1 MADQIKKTLYHSELV
16 AAGESTL
23 DVGKTIASKKKQ
35 GTFITFVNFN
45 GHERTYQ
52 CETNEI
58 AEKLKKRPGQRC
70 TVLATGAKGQVGGLK
85 IVAADWIPKDE
96 AQADEPPPDRLDAPP
111 PARGGRAAEPAGSLQ
126 RVVDGRRSPEP
137 EPESES
143 DEPLGTKCPAKPWS
157 SKPHG
162 ALPQGTKAVSPS
174 AALNSA
180 LYRCVNV
187 QLKIQVFLSQMYAE
201 LESKRGIRLSPQE
214 KSGLAGQLFI
224 QLNKEFLVGPLAVP
238 TDHLIDITPKAA
250 TKPAAPAA
258 PNPDDDGREPEPE
271 AAK

>member
-52 CETNEI
+52 CETEEI
-58 AEKLKKRPGQRC
+58 AEKLKKRDGQRC

-85 IVAADWIPKDE
+85 IVAA
-96 AQADEPPPDRLDAPP
+96 AHRRPPAAPP
-111 PARGGRAAEPAGSLQ
+111 PSRGAWAEPAAA
-126 RVVDGRRSPEP
+126 RRAPEP
-137 EPESES
+137 EPEREA
-143 DEPLGTKCPAKPWS
+143 DAPAPAS
-157 SKPHG
+157 P
-162 ALPQGTKAVSPS
+162 ATNKANGKLSPS
-174 AALNSA
+174 AALNAA
-180 LYRCVNV
+180 LFRCVNV

-201 LESKRGIRLSPQE
+201 LESKRGIKLSPE
-214 KSGLAGQLFI
+214 ERSGLAGQLFI
-224 QLNKEFLVGPLAVP
+224 QLNKDFLVGPLAVP
-238 TDHLIDITPKAA
+238 TDHLIDITPKKNPAA
-250 TKPAAPAA
+250 TVPPAQE